1 MSDVTIH
8 INVCTDNAAF
18 DDAPDIELARIGQD
32 AVQYVNT
39 KEGISRRLF
48 DINGN
53 RIGEIKS
60 FVDVDKYDDWYR
72 DTTAN
77 ITNIICNIIL

>member
-18 DDAPDIELARIGQD
+18 DDAPDIELAKVVQD
-32 AVQYVNT
+32 AIQYVNT
-39 KEGISRRLF
+39 REGIRRKLF
-48 DINGN
+48 DSNGN

-60 FVDVDKYDDWYR
+60 CVDVYKYDD
-72 DTTAN
+72 
-77 ITNIICNIIL
+77 